1 MLILSHARVADSIS
15 RDIIRQPAAEFVGTM
30 LLVLFGTGAN
40 CQVSLSANTGV
51 ASSPK
56 GDYLSVSF
64 GWAVGLSIGVWVS
77 AGISGGHI
85 NPAVTLSL
93 ATWRGFPWRKV
104 PGYILAQLL
113 GGIVGAGIIYANYV
127 HAIDIVEG
135 GRNIRTLATAGNFGT
150 FSLDYMTNVS
160 CFFTEFLGTAIL
172 VLVILAVTDA
182 RNSPL
187 PSGLLPL
194 VLFILFL
201 GIAASLG
208 MQTGFALNP
217 ARDLGPRILTSLV
230 GYGTD
235 VYTFRNHYWIW
246 CPIMASILGAQVATM
261 LYDTILLKGEQSVIN
276 KPDEQTRRR
285 MEIEKVV

>member
-1 MLILSHARVADSIS
+1 MLAVEPLTRRAAGAFLWTVDGNEPGDVSIQGDPYKLAKAWNMKSLTS
-15 RDIIRQPAAEFVGTM
+15 RYGSDET
-30 LLVLFGTGAN
+30 
-40 CQVSLSANTGV
+40 S
-51 ASSPK
+51 
-56 GDYLSVSF
+56 
-64 GWAVGLSIGVWVS
+64 
-77 AGISGGHI
+77 
-85 NPAVTLSL
+85 
-93 ATWRGFPWRKV
+93 FPWRKV

-182 RNSPL
+182 RNSPVQ
-187 PSGLLPL
+187 SDLLPL

-246 CPIMASILGAQVATM
+246 CPIMASILGAQIATL
-261 LYDTILLKGEQSVIN
+261 LYDTILLKGEQSGIN